1 MRSLWPAAHSRPPW
15 SFILSVGC
23 PGNVPNRSQA
33 QCPPGHRLG
42 DGNGDPGRHLRPA
55 PVDEARLDDGVVVED
70 GQGGVATG
78 QAEVRNGLPEGGRL
92 ADVHL
97 ELTHVGADGGGTRA
111 VSSLEP
117 SKTT

>member
-1 MRSLWPAAHSRPPW
+1 MCQIGRR
-15 SFILSVGC
+15 LSG
-23 PGNVPNRSQA
+23 
-33 QCPPGHRLG
+33 PPGHRLA

-55 PVDEARLDDGVVVED
+55 RVDEARLDDGVVVED

-78 QAEVRNGLPEGGRL
+78 QAEMLNGLPEGRL

-97 ELTHVGADGGGTRA
+97 ELMHVGAGGGGTRA

-117 SKTT
+117 SETT